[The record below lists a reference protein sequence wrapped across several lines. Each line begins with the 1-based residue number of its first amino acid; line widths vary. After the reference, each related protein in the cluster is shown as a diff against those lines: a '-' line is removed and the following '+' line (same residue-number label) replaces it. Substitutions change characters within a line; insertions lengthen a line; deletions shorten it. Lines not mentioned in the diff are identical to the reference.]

1 MKSCEV
7 GVRANTASVR
17 LDNLPRCVVYRVWS
31 AVIQCL
37 LVEDDVEI
45 RDLVCA
51 YLQGYGMAVTPAPTA
66 QAMQSALRTRRFDVV
81 LLDLML
87 PDGHG
92 LDLCR
97 EVLSKLPVPV
107 IMLTAQGDPISRVI
121 GLEMGADD
129 YLGKPFEPRELVAR
143 IHAVLRRSSG
153 SRAVAEAAHAVAR
166 FMGWSFDRLKRQL
179 TSPEGVVVQLS
190 SAEYRLLAALVDNPE
205 RVLSRD
211 ELLDLSQMPGTAV
224 SDRSIDLTVSRLRH
238 KLRDSGVGDGLIRT
252 MRGEG
257 YLFAARVT
265 A

>member
-1 MKSCEV
+1 M
-7 GVRANTASVR
+7 
-17 LDNLPRCVVYRVWS
+17 
-31 AVIQCL
+31 IQCL

-45 RDLVCA
+45 RDLVCS
-51 YLQGYGMAVTPAPTA
+51 YLQGYGMAVTSAPTA
-66 QAMQSALRTRRFDVV
+66 QAMQSALRARRFDVI

-97 EVLSKLPVPV
+97 EVLSRLPVPV

-153 SRAVAEAAHAVAR
+153 ARAGLEEGGASVAR

-179 TSPEGVVVQLS
+179 ISPEDVVVQLS
-190 SAEYRLLAALVDNPE
+190 SAEYRLLSALVDNPE
-205 RVLSRD
+205 RVLSRE
-211 ELLDLSQMPGTAV
+211 ELLDLSQVPGTEV

-238 KLRDSGVGDGLIRT
+238 KLRDSGLGDGLIRT

-257 YLFAARVT
+257 YLFAARVS